1 MAGEAL
7 FFASQLLQAARCRS
21 CLDVLEP
28 GPQSTMAK
36 PDGLQLR
43 TGVPLSVRIGS
54 DVADAKVNTQEVGRL
69 YRSRVGDIDSAVQV
83 ELPFAVNQISLSF
96 DAVKALLLILAINQR
111 DYNTTFGERPQTDFI
126 ETLEAED
133 SLVIGDGPVGL
144 EGRADLFAPVE
155 ALNSLTDGAHGH
167 LGGQAESIS
176 DCPIRDLVDARL
188 AEHPSVESALSRKG
202 CGFIYTLHGLQEPRG
217 LRGVWQNSQ
226 LERQF
231 HYNGVYTSINQDSK
245 RAQAT
250 DAVAALSLRMA
261 EASGFP
267 REGVL

>member
-1 MAGEAL
+1 
-7 FFASQLLQAARCRS
+7 
-21 CLDVLEP
+21 
-28 GPQSTMAK
+28 
-36 PDGLQLR
+36 
-43 TGVPLSVRIGS
+43 
-54 DVADAKVNTQEVGRL
+54 
-69 YRSRVGDIDSAVQV
+69 
-83 ELPFAVNQISLSF
+83 
-96 DAVKALLLILAINQR
+96 
-111 DYNTTFGERPQTDFI
+111 
-126 ETLEAED
+126 
-133 SLVIGDGPVGL
+133 
-144 EGRADLFAPVE
+144 
-155 ALNSLTDGAHGH
+155 
-167 LGGQAESIS
+167 
-176 DCPIRDLVDARL
+176 L